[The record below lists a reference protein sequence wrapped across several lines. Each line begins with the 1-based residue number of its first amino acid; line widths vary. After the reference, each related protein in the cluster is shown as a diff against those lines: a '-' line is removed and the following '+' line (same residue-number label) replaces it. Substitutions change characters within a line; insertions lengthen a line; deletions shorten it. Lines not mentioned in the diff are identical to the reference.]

1 MVWPIVAA
9 IVTSTAVQATGQIKA
24 GRAQEREYK
33 RQAQQEKMAAE
44 SRELERQ
51 QKLNAALAANIAG
64 MGAAGIKFEGT
75 PASIALESAKQAS
88 LSEGVLKLSDRLQ
101 QAQLRRQ
108 GAAARSASQYA
119 AASTLL
125 DGAVSAYQA
134 MPEPGQKD
142 T

>member
-9 IVTSTAVQATGQIKA
+9 IVTSTAITATGQIKA

-64 MGAAGIKFEGT
+64 MGAAGMKFEGT
-75 PASIALESAKQAS
+75 PSSIALESAKQAS
-88 LSEGVLKLSDRLQ
+88 LVR
-101 QAQLRRQ
+101 
-108 GAAARSASQYA
+108 
-119 AASTLL
+119 
-125 DGAVSAYQA
+125 V
-134 MPEPGQKD
+134 
-142 T
+142 